1 MDAKIFCG
9 CTQIAKLWALVKI
22 RAMVDEDKVYFS
34 VKKKEYFFKKQLKNF
49 TVWEPEFF
57 VERFQKNHIAIRLFA
72 SVKRCSPLADIKAS
86 NVEISWDLN
95 GTRVDDA
102 KKIRD
107 FIENNKFGFI
117 NDRLERRLFET
128 TY

>member
-1 MDAKIFCG
+1 MNAKTFCG
-9 CTQIAKLWALVKI
+9 CTQIAKQWALVKI
-22 RAMVDEDKVYFS
+22 RSIVGEDKVYFS
-34 VKKKEYFFKKQLKNF
+34 VYKQAYFFKKQLKYF
-49 TVWEPEFF
+49 TVWDTEVF
-57 VERFQKNHIAIRLFA
+57 VKRFQKNHIAIRLFA

-86 NVEISWDLN
+86 NVKISWDLN
-95 GTRVDDA
+95 GTRVGDA

-107 FIENNKFGFI
+107 FITQNDFCFI

>member
-1 MDAKIFCG
+1 
-9 CTQIAKLWALVKI
+9 
-22 RAMVDEDKVYFS
+22 MVDEDKVYFS

-72 SVKRCSPLADIKAS
+72 SIKRCSPLADIKAS

-102 KKIRD
+102 KKIRY
-107 FIENNKFGFI
+107 FIKKNEFGFI